1 VANTLKGFTQNWLFA
16 MEEMLDWSADQ
27 LTWMNLKPRFQNQ
40 FAPKT
45 DDKLIIYSLSN
56 LAISL
61 NETTGELLARITNT
75 MVIFK
80 ESYAAYEKKGKAPP
94 QDRHRGVGYLDATAT
109 KWKNDAVS
117 NMLNLFKMQLF
128 RATPP
133 RDLQK
138 AVAQHNQNTI
148 TLDNMYQVA
157 TDTQRESG
165 AKASQPM
172 AAVNEDSHSE
182 AKDDEDEVATFQNR
196 RNNRFQTTPTRHL
209 SAAIIL
215 TQVPEATQTGLANT
229 VSTVKSRRSAG
240 KESKRIN
247 CVKTNKDMPTGQ
259 KGM

>member
-16 MEEMLDWSADQ
+16 MEEMLDSSADQ

-80 ESYAAYEKKGKAPP
+80 ESYAAYENKVKAPP
-94 QDRHRGVGYLDATAT
+94 QDGHRSVGYLDATAT